1 MKLQKHKPQVMLPHQ
16 SWRASPSG
24 QGSGEKFSTRKNPE
38 VGGTVTADVET
49 CEKPH
54 LLLRYV
60 VSLKGKRNRGNY
72 RIVQIKLLAFMVY
85 VQKY

>member
-1 MKLQKHKPQVMLPHQ
+1 M
-16 SWRASPSG
+16 
-24 QGSGEKFSTRKNPE
+24 
-38 VGGTVTADVET
+38 ADGET

-54 LLLRYV
+54 LSLRYV